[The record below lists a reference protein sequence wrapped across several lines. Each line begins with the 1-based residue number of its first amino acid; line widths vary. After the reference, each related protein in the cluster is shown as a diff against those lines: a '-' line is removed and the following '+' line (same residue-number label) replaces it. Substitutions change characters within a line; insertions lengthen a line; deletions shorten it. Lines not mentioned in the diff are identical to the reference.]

1 MPGQMKIS
9 VVVPVRDEENSI
21 RELLESLLAQTRP
34 PDEIVVT
41 DGGSK
46 DRTRDIIREFVTN
59 FLEARNGT

>member
-1 MPGQMKIS
+1 MPEQMKIS

-21 RELLESLLAQTRP
+21 RELLETLLAQTRA

-46 DRTRDIIREFVTN
+46 DRTLDTITN
-59 FLEARNGT
+59 LLEARDGT